1 VFPGKQLD
9 LPNGPTE
16 TPSAAMRFVRLCG
29 RATLVPTMADA
40 VSAAGVRLSAS
51 DWRQVVHVAANEG
64 MLPLVFVHAAR
75 AGLLQAMP
83 AVTAQAIAVGHGQ
96 TLVNNRSLLGEQH
109 ALVAALDARG
119 LPAIPLKGLSLAVRY
134 YDQIGMRPTSDIDL
148 LVRRADMRRV
158 DRTLRE
164 LGYRSLGGRATLW
177 NFAALLHGDLC
188 YASPKGAKLELHW
201 ELTHRATYRAGLS
214 VDRAWAAT
222 RTTEVA
228 GASMRCLSV
237 SDELRFLC
245 VHCTAGHQVVPAGMR
260 LIWLVDIAKLLSS
273 LPPRW
278 SWQAFLEETI
288 ALRLA
293 MPVYLALGYCEAY
306 LGIELP
312 PGALEALRDA
322 SNAQQERDAWRF
334 AAGSIF
340 TVQGFRAHLSAAR
353 SITQVI
359 AFLRGIIVPS
369 PTWIRTNF
377 AARRNERDLPL
388 WRAYAHFFTRLL
400 KRLPELLLSK
410 RAR

>member
-16 TPSAAMRFVRLCG
+16 TPSAAVWFVRLCG
-29 RATLVPTMADA
+29 RATLFPTMVDA

-51 DWRQVVHVAANEG
+51 DWRLVVHVAANEG
-64 MLPLVFVHAAR
+64 MLPLVFLHVTR

-83 AVTAQAIAVGHGQ
+83 PETARAMADGYGQ
-96 TLVNNRSLLGEQH
+96 TLVNNRSLQREQH
-109 ALVAALDARG
+109 ALIAALDAHAV
-119 LPAIPLKGLSLAVRY
+119 PAIPLKGLSLAVRY
-134 YDQIGMRPTSDIDL
+134 YDQIGMRPTSDLDL
-148 LVRRADMRRV
+148 LVRSTDLRRV
-158 DRTLRE
+158 EQTLRE

-188 YASPKGAKLELHW
+188 YASPKGTKLELHW
-201 ELTHRATYRAGLS
+201 ELTHRATYRIGLS
-214 VDRAWAAT
+214 VDRAWAAA

-228 GASMRCLSV
+228 GVPMRCLSD

-245 VHCTAGHQVVPAGMR
+245 VHCTAGHQVVPASMR
-260 LIWLVDIAKLLSS
+260 LIWLVDIAKLLST

-278 SWQAFLEETI
+278 SWQAFLDETI

-293 MPVYLALGYCEAY
+293 MPVYLALGHCEAS

-322 SNAQQERDAWRF
+322 ASAQQERDAWRF

-340 TVQGFRAHLSAAR
+340 TAQGFRAHLSAAR

-359 AFLRGIIVPS
+359 AFVRGIVLPS
-369 PTWIRTNF
+369 PTWIRTNY
-377 AARRNERDLPL
+377 AARWNERDLPL

-400 KRLPELLLSK
+400 KRAPELI
-410 RAR
+410 RVIRGR